1 MLDENKIKFI
11 KFYSRLFNDK
21 NIDKFD
27 VILYGLI
34 EYLSGNEKRICTASN
49 NTLASYLD
57 CSKRTIIR
65 SIDKLVDYGYLKRE
79 NKQAPNNKN
88 ITHRELKPSDINDT
102 SLVTNM
108 TKGSDIN
115 DTTLVTNMTKGSDI
129 NDTLKELYKK
139 NYIKEDIKELSNIK
153 NSNKER
159 AEIENSNNN
168 CISTEEEILKGFG
181 IDDIKF

>member
-88 ITHRELKPSDINDT
+88 ITHRELKPSVINDA
-102 SLVTNM
+102 
-108 TKGSDIN
+108 
-115 DTTLVTNMTKGSDI
+115 TLVTNMTKPSDI

-181 IDDIKF
+181 IDEIKF

>member
-49 NTLASYLD
+49 NTLASHLD

-88 ITHRELKPSDINDT
+88 ITHRELKP
-102 SLVTNM
+102 
-108 TKGSDIN
+108 
-115 DTTLVTNMTKGSDI
+115 SDI

-181 IDDIKF
+181 IDEIKF

>member
-34 EYLSGNEKRICTASN
+34 GYLSGNEKRICTASN

-65 SIDKLVDYGYLKRE
+65 SIGKLVDYGYLKRE

-102 SLVTNM
+102 
-108 TKGSDIN
+108 
-115 DTTLVTNMTKGSDI
+115 TLVTNMTKPSDI

-181 IDDIKF
+181 IDEIKF

>member
-102 SLVTNM
+102 
-108 TKGSDIN
+108 
-115 DTTLVTNMTKGSDI
+115 
-129 NDTLKELYKK
+129 LKELYKK

>member
-102 SLVTNM
+102 
-108 TKGSDIN
+108 
-115 DTTLVTNMTKGSDI
+115 TLVTNMTKPSDI

-181 IDDIKF
+181 IDEIKF

>member
-1 MLDENKIKFI
+1 M
-11 KFYSRLFNDK
+11 
-21 NIDKFD
+21 
-27 VILYGLI
+27 
-34 EYLSGNEKRICTASN
+34 
-49 NTLASYLD
+49 
-57 CSKRTIIR
+57 
-65 SIDKLVDYGYLKRE
+65 
-79 NKQAPNNKN
+79 
-88 ITHRELKPSDINDT
+88 
-102 SLVTNM
+102 TNM

>member
-21 NIDKFD
+21 NRDKFD

-102 SLVTNM
+102 
-108 TKGSDIN
+108 
-115 DTTLVTNMTKGSDI
+115 TLVTNMTKPSDI

-181 IDDIKF
+181 IDEIKF

>member
-102 SLVTNM
+102 
-108 TKGSDIN
+108 
-115 DTTLVTNMTKGSDI
+115 TLVTNMTKGSDI

>member
-102 SLVTNM
+102 
-108 TKGSDIN
+108 
-115 DTTLVTNMTKGSDI
+115 TLVTNMTKGSDI
-129 NDTLKELYKK
+129 NDTLKELYKRRYK
-139 NYIKEDIKELSNIK
+139 RTI
-153 NSNKER
+153 
-159 AEIENSNNN
+159 
-168 CISTEEEILKGFG
+168 
-181 IDDIKF
+181 

>member
-1 MLDENKIKFI
+1 MCYNKIKFI

-102 SLVTNM
+102 
-108 TKGSDIN
+108 
-115 DTTLVTNMTKGSDI
+115 TLVTNMTKGSDI

>member
-1 MLDENKIKFI
+1 M
-11 KFYSRLFNDK
+11 
-21 NIDKFD
+21 
-27 VILYGLI
+27 ILYGLI

-88 ITHRELKPSDINDT
+88 ITHRELKP
-102 SLVTNM
+102 
-108 TKGSDIN
+108 SDIN

>member
-79 NKQAPNNKN
+79 NKHAPNNKN
-88 ITHRELKPSDINDT
+88 ITHRELKP
-102 SLVTNM
+102 
-108 TKGSDIN
+108 SDIN

-181 IDDIKF
+181 IDEIKF

>member
-102 SLVTNM
+102 
-108 TKGSDIN
+108 
-115 DTTLVTNMTKGSDI
+115 TLVTNMTKGSDI

-139 NYIKEDIKELSNIK
+139 SYIKEDIKELSNIK
-153 NSNKER
+153 SSNKER
-159 AEIENSNNN
+159 AEIDNSNNN

-181 IDDIKF
+181 IDEIKF

>member
-102 SLVTNM
+102 
-108 TKGSDIN
+108 
-115 DTTLVTNMTKGSDI
+115 TLVTNMTKGSDI

-181 IDDIKF
+181 IDEIKF

>member
-102 SLVTNM
+102 
-108 TKGSDIN
+108 
-115 DTTLVTNMTKGSDI
+115 TLVTNMTKGSDI

-153 NSNKER
+153 NCNKER

-168 CISTEEEILKGFG
+168 CISTEAEILNGFG